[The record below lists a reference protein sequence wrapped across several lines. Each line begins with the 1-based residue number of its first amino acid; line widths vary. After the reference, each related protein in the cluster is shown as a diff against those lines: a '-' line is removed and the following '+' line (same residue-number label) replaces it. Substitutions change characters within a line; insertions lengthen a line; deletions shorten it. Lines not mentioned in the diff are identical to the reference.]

1 MFACIYFEEDKSI
14 SVVGKADKDLK
25 LDGEFE
31 SRSKCTMKWKV
42 KGSHEKKTY
51 HGTIVRINNSEE
63 QLTEFGNSAVKQVVK
78 KNAGRDHEDIL
89 QSLWDYNSN
98 YNKPVQAAKRER
110 KVTTIM
116 QESVL
121 QDKELISQ
129 RKKKKEN
136 NLTVNKTKK
145 KEVED
150 KTEKNAT
157 EKNKQDENNSILKYQ
172 TKPDLGL
179 QFGDLSTDEE
189 ESVDLTTTG
198 HKVRE
203 ASNILKTLIWSF
215 PLFQDQTLFQVNNYV
230 PPVEVLE
237 FFKSL
242 NKPGVKRFI
251 ARFCEH
257 FEETTDQ
264 EVHQCHQCYENIPST
279 YHELKAP
286 GSDINKNDDFDVYR
300 SHDNE
305 QWDSDMNS
313 SGTFLTYNGQEDYH
327 HTNPQFNT
335 STQRPMQINQMS
347 TTPLVQQSPVQVS
360 SVQPSSAHNSPLNKE
375 SLEEV
380 KYVKLLEKYEHSVK
394 SDELRRITGRAK
406 KEKNPGY
413 YVVIKLMPLL
423 FSTEG
428 MANSR
433 GQGIKPQK
441 QGDTRSPLDSKKI
454 QTIKAYSEVYC
465 KKNQLKVASESEMND
480 AITEAVAYSRKKIKK
495 QMKTK

>member
-25 LDGEFE
+25 LDVEFE

-51 HGTIVRINNSEE
+51 HGTIVRIN
-63 QLTEFGNSAVKQVVK
+63 K
-78 KNAGRDHEDIL
+78 
-89 QSLWDYNSN
+89 
-98 YNKPVQAAKRER
+98 
-110 KVTTIM
+110 
-116 QESVL
+116 
-121 QDKELISQ
+121 
-129 RKKKKEN
+129 
-136 NLTVNKTKK
+136 
-145 KEVED
+145 VED

-157 EKNKQDENNSILKYQ
+157 EKNKQDENNSILKYR

-179 QFGDLSTDEE
+179 QFGDLSQTDEE

-203 ASNILKTLIWSF
+203 ASNIVEDIDMELPSISRRNLI
-215 PLFQDQTLFQVNNYV
+215 PV

-335 STQRPMQINQMS
+335 STRRPMQINQVPVPIVPLSVQNGSAKISPRKTPGVKVSHTVSQRTSPRKTPVKLSNTIFQRRISPRKTPDKNMMS

-380 KYVKLLEKYEHSVK
+380 KVKLFEKYEHSVK
-394 SDELRRITGRAK
+394 SDELRRITGRTK

-480 AITEAVAYSRKKIKK
+480 AITEAVAYSRKKIEK